1 MSWKKESAAAG
12 LAGLTPR
19 EAARGAMYRREFQ
32 KMPDPLAGVLP
43 DPLAGVKK
51 EDMFMLVSTVYCRS
65 MKFKLHSMVRM
76 SKQSIHCL
84 NSVHV
89 ILASNSKLV
98 EILKYFN
105 YCRSMKF
112 KLHSMVRM
120 SKQSIHC
127 LNSVHLILASRSG

>member
-51 EDMFMLVSTVYCRS
+51 DDMFMLVSTVYCRS

-76 SKQSIHCL
+76 SKQSIHCVQ
-84 NSVHV
+84 N
-89 ILASNSKLV
+89 
-98 EILKYFN
+98 
-105 YCRSMKF
+105 

-120 SKQSIHC
+120 LKQWIHC